1 MLVIKLVRL
10 VSLLSQAGFIR
21 RFASYLSYC
30 LSMVSLLGAITPKA
44 IALPAAKNLIAAETI
59 VLEDRSESPHL
70 TQATGTSAD
79 LSIDPFFNLYH
90 VEAGGYLGFTGVEAF
105 YPLFQTPGQN
115 LTFLTGRLNVN
126 NAGNFGAGLQ
136 GGYRALLGRNTI
148 GGAYGGLDIRDT
160 DDNTFTQAGFGAEL
174 LGKTWDVHLST
185 NIPLGNSSQMV
196 ASGTQIGNT
205 RFAGNQLL
213 VDVQS
218 LEEIEAALTTVS
230 LDGGL
235 QLFDFGEGSTLWG
248 RGGVYYLGGQASSD
262 SLGFRVSLDQRL
274 KNNVRL
280 GVGLQHDDLFDTNII
295 FSVNA
300 LLGGGRQRSLAA
312 EDSAPAQLWARAG
325 EPLARTNTIVVE
337 TQTDSET
344 QFGVATLNP
353 ETERDY
359 TFRHVSP
366 NTGSAGAAGTF
377 EDPRDTV
384 ANTVAITTPNADN
397 IIYVQ
402 AGGAGGGFTIPDGV
416 QIRSVGP
423 AQQLN
428 TQFGIVTLPGS
439 GSGRLPTINDTVVM
453 GNDSLLS
460 GFAIDPAGA
469 DAILANGV
477 RNIFT
482 EDNTIENANRGIYL
496 PDIDGT
502 VTIVRNQILN
512 TADDGIYFDSIDG
525 TDNAAITIV
534 DNTLADIGEAGIAI
548 DYIGGDATANIT
560 ISSNQIS
567 NAEEGIYFDTIAGNT
582 NATVTIAS
590 NQIFDVVDE
599 GIQFDDIEENAIATI
614 TIASNTISG
623 ARSGTYIDFIEDNA
637 NATITITDNQI
648 SDVSD
653 AGLYF
658 FDIED
663 NTVVNIAI
671 RGNTITNAGEE
682 GIQFDDIEDSATAN
696 VIIANNTISGA
707 TSGTYIDSIEDSAN
721 ATITITD
728 NQISDVSDAGLYFFS
743 IEDDAIAQIIIQGN
757 TIANAGEEGI
767 QFYDIYGNAVANITI
782 QGNTITNTGEEGI
795 QFDDIY
801 DSATANITIQ
811 GNTITNA
818 GTQGI
823 RFDDIYDNATANITI
838 QDNTIMGSGEEGA
851 YFEDIQDDANV
862 TITIANNQ
870 ISDTGGDG
878 VGIGALE
885 DNSTVTATISN
896 NTITAPGDDGV
907 TINHTAATDFC
918 LALNNNTVT
927 TPISDGFQFDSTG
940 AGQFQIV
947 DLASVTA
954 NNTGTFN
961 PIDIVTNGAFV
972 SGTVGV
978 APCP

>member
-1 MLVIKLVRL
+1 MLVIKSVRL
-10 VSLLSQAGFIR
+10 VSLLSQAGVIR
-21 RFASYLSYC
+21 RCASYLSYC

-185 NIPLGNSSQMV
+185 NIPLGNSSRMV
-196 ASGTQIGNT
+196 ASGRQIGNT

-325 EPLARTNTIVVE
+325 EPLMRTNTIVVE

-377 EDPRDTV
+377 EEPRDTV
-384 ANTVAITTPNADN
+384 ANTVVIATPNADN

-402 AGGAGGGFTIPDGV
+402 AGDAGGGFTIPDGV

-428 TQFGIVTLPGS
+428 TQFGIVTLLGA
-439 GSGRLPTINDTVVM
+439 GSGRLPTVSGTVEM

-477 RNIFT
+477 RNIFI
-482 EDNTIENANRGIYL
+482 EDNTIANANRGIYL

-525 TDNAAITIV
+525 TDNAAITVV

-567 NAEEGIYFDTIAGNT
+567 NADEGIYFDTIAGNT

-614 TIASNTISG
+614 TIANNTISG

-682 GIQFDDIEDSATAN
+682 GIQF
-696 VIIANNTISGA
+696 
-707 TSGTYIDSIEDSAN
+707 
-721 ATITITD
+721 
-728 NQISDVSDAGLYFFS
+728 
-743 IEDDAIAQIIIQGN
+743 
-757 TIANAGEEGI
+757 
-767 QFYDIYGNAVANITI
+767 YDIYGNAVANITI
-782 QGNTITNTGEEGI
+782 QGNTITDTGEEGI

-885 DNSTVTATISN
+885 DNPAVTATISN

-947 DLASVTA
+947 NLASVTA